1 MSSMNLNKMAADIR
15 AKYSVYGNAHLEI
28 LEAHETFKVRMSL
41 GPETENHL
49 KMMHAAYLF
58 AGGEFL
64 GGLVPMVHLAKPK
77 KFQPVVRDLKIEFKA
92 PAFSSVTAET
102 QFSQAQ
108 ADEMNDTLDKE
119 GRFDFTLL
127 ADLKDES
134 EKLVAQTTTNYVIRN
149 FLGG

>member
-1 MSSMNLNKMAADIR
+1 
-15 AKYSVYGNAHLEI
+15 
-28 LEAHETFKVRMSL
+28 MSL

-64 GGLVPMVHLAKPK
+64 GGLVPMIHLARPE

-102 QFSQAQ
+102 KFSQAQ
-108 ADEMNDTLDKE
+108 ADEMNDSLDKE

-134 EKLVAQTTTNYVIRN
+134 EKLVARTTTNYVIRN

>member
-1 MSSMNLNKMAADIR
+1 MNLEKMAADIR
-15 AKYSVYGNAHLEI
+15 ANYSLYGNAHLEI
-28 LEAHETFKVRMSL
+28 LEARETFKVRMAL

-64 GGLVPMVHLAKPK
+64 GGLVPMVHLARPE

-102 QFSQAQ
+102 RFSQTQ
-108 ADEMNDTLDKE
+108 ADEMNATLDTE

-127 ADLKDES
+127 AELKDDT
-134 EKLVAQTTTNYVIRN
+134 EKLVARTTTNYVIRN